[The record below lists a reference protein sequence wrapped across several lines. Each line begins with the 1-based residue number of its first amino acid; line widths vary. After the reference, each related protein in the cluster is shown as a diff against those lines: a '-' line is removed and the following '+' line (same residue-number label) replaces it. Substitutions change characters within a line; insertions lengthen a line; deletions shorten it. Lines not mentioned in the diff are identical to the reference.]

1 MEDIGLIHGRIL
13 VMNAD
18 NTKKN
23 PKTSPEEKKTL
34 RNAPEGVLD
43 LEELDMVS
51 GGDETCCN
59 GVYDSHIE
67 PPCTNKLY

>member
-1 MEDIGLIHGRIL
+1 MK
-13 VMNAD
+13 AD
-18 NTKKN
+18 NTKNNTGK
-23 PKTSPEEKKTL
+23 PSPEEKKKVQ
-34 RNAPEGVLD
+34 NSPEGVLD

-51 GGDETCCN
+51 GGDEKCSN